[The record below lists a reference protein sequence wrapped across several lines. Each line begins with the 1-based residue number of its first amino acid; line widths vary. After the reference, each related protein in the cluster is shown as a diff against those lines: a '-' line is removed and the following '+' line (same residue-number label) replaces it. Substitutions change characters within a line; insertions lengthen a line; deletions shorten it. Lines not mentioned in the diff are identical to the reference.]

1 MGIKPLYF
9 LTSFRDQ
16 SYYDNAVIF
25 KKKKKRSVYLDNAV
39 HLLVLHIEDTWGYKN
54 SETILPA
61 DSADYLHL
69 PLNLV

>member
-16 SYYDNAVIF
+16 SYYNN
-25 KKKKKRSVYLDNAV
+25 RSVYLDNAV
-39 HLLVLHIEDTWGYKN
+39 HLFVLHIEDTWGYKN
-54 SETILPA
+54 SETILSA